1 MNKELDSIRPAMQVE
16 AYYDAFKQEMAEMSE
31 ETRVIWERYSAL
43 LKERGQEAVP
53 QEWLEK
59 LQQEQEQAL
68 AQ

>member
-1 MNKELDSIRPAMQVE
+1 MNKELDLIRPAMQVE

-53 QEWLEK
+53 
-59 LQQEQEQAL
+59 
-68 AQ
+68 